1 MVAIRNRE
9 VRTKVV
15 RILGGQINYN
25 AILSLIQ
32 NLQCPEEQFGYSMV
46 KSLFQIS
53 CQKSIPAL
61 TKIPEEANLAV
72 KIQTR
77 PVLDKI

>member
-1 MVAIRNRE
+1 M
-9 VRTKVV
+9 V

-53 CQKSIPAL
+53 CQKSIPVL
-61 TKIPEEANLAV
+61 TKILEEVNSVV
-72 KIQTR
+72 KIQAQPR
-77 PVLDKI
+77 RNQIQGKAI